1 MQASK
6 PGVWHSQFAG
16 AAAMAK
22 GEYEFPTL
30 VTCLL
35 ILALQVHNPFQ
46 GTQRGTACNC
56 DGVAQQPS
64 QAMDPGATLSRT
76 EQGRAAEMP
85 SVASAATSRSSD
97 PLPTYRRPREAKPV
111 APSQQ
116 GGALSTD
123 ALLRELDSIQAK
135 AKNQQETLAAAGRMP
150 PASPILQHLKET
162 EAVETGVASGSA
174 MGASALS
181 GRGVPDHQMQASA
194 AAVPTGLGLG
204 GAAQQSYPG
213 VNPPMLRRRDDF
225 GRFLEARQPSGIGI
239 VLGVGR
245 GDFAI
250 SLLQGW
256 PSVQGIFLVDPYI
269 HIWKGYDDPANLDDR
284 EHQMVYEALR
294 NRLTAFEG
302 KYVLVRDFSHSFAE
316 TYRMGGQA
324 PGLPTFV
331 YVDANHAEKAISRD
345 LDLWWPL
352 VAPGGILA
360 GSTYIDH
367 DAGHIRVQSVV
378 DKFAAKNRVNI
389 FLTHDDS
396 LPSWFIVKE

>member
-1 MQASK
+1 M
-6 PGVWHSQFAG
+6 
-16 AAAMAK
+16 
-22 GEYEFPTL
+22 
-30 VTCLL
+30 
-35 ILALQVHNPFQ
+35 PF
-46 GTQRGTACNC
+46 T
-56 DGVAQQPS
+56 
-64 QAMDPGATLSRT
+64 
-76 EQGRAAEMP
+76 
-85 SVASAATSRSSD
+85 ASAASARSPD
-97 PLPTYRRPREAKPV
+97 PPPSYRRPREAKPV

-116 GGALSTD
+116 GSALSTD

-162 EAVETGVASGSA
+162 EAAETGIASGPA
-174 MGASALS
+174 MGASALGAYGVS
-181 GRGVPDHQMQASA
+181 GHQTQPP
-194 AAVPTGLGLG
+194 AAVAPVGLGLG
-204 GAAQQSYPG
+204 GAAQQGYPG
-213 VNPPMLRRRDDF
+213 VNPPMLQRRDDF
-225 GRFLEARQPSGIGI
+225 GRFLEARQPRGIGI

-256 PSVQGIFLVDPYI
+256 PSVQGIFLIDPYI

-331 YVDANHAEKAISRD
+331 YVDANHAEKAVSRD
-345 LDLWWPL
+345 LDTWWPL

-360 GSTYIDH
+360 GSTYMD
-367 DAGHIRVQSVV
+367 DDVGRIRVQSVV
-378 DKFAAKNRVNI
+378 DKFATKNRVNI

-396 LPSWFIVKE
+396 PPSWFIVKE